1 MIVLLMRSVDA
12 MRHDGGACMC
22 IVDLNSKFRSVGR

>member
-12 MRHDGGACMC
+12 MRHDGGACMY
-22 IVDLNSKFRSVGR
+22 IVDSNFEI